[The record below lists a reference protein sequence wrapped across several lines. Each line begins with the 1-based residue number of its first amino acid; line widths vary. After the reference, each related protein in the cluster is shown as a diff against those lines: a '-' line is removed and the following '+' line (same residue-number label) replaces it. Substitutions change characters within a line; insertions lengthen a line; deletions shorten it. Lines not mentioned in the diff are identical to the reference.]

1 MLDLVGAMKRA
12 AARGRM
18 LLDEAQLGFGF
29 DEPAPP
35 LGAPDSVHESADL
48 DSARGAAPDASG
60 SPNGASAAVPVRD
73 HARPSR
79 GTAARRAQAATL
91 LNRLHAL
98 GLRGIDSITLMRTR
112 RVMVSVIGS
121 TLRIHEG
128 YTTAPD
134 TVLRAV
140 VTFATAR
147 TRAARLAARDT
158 ILGHPVDR
166 PPVQRRAEP
175 PRPGDA
181 PLLARLA
188 DAHADYNRRHFADA
202 LQRIPVRLSSRMKT
216 RLGHYSPAGEDGPG
230 AEIVLSR
237 RHLRRDGWP
246 ETLHTLLHE
255 MIHQWQD
262 ESGHPLDHGPTFRRK
277 ARDVG
282 VLPRAKRPVG

>member
-1 MLDLVGAMKRA
+1 MLDLFGAMKRA
-12 AARGRM
+12 ASRGRL

-29 DEPAPP
+29 DEPSAAP
-35 LGAPDSVHESADL
+35 APAALPVTESAPV
-48 DSARGAAPDASG
+48 AEERAPS
-60 SPNGASAAVPVRD
+60 VRER
-73 HARPSR
+73 ARPSR
-79 GTAARRAQAATL
+79 GAAARRAQAATL

-98 GLRGIDSITLMRTR
+98 GLRGIDTVALMHTR

-128 YTTAPD
+128 YTTAPEP
-134 TVLRAV
+134 VLRAV

-158 ILGHPVDR
+158 ILAHQVER
-166 PPVQRRAEP
+166 PPAQRRAEP

-181 PLLARLA
+181 PLLARLS
-188 DAHADYNRRHFADA
+188 DAHAEYNQRHFAGA

-277 ARDVG
+277 AREVG

>member
-1 MLDLVGAMKRA
+1 MLDLFGAMKRA
-12 AARGRM
+12 ATRGRM

-29 DEPAPP
+29 DEPSAPAAPP
-35 LGAPDSVHESADL
+35 DPSPAPDREPSSAPVASSPSL
-48 DSARGAAPDASG
+48 APAD
-60 SPNGASAAVPVRD
+60 RET
-73 HARPSR
+73 ARPSR
-79 GTAARRAQAATL
+79 GAAARRAQAATL
-91 LNRLHAL
+91 LNRLHAY
-98 GLRGIDSITLMRTR
+98 GLRGIDTVALMRTR

-128 YTTAPD
+128 YTTAPEP
-134 TVLRAV
+134 VLRAV

-158 ILGHPVDR
+158 ILAHQVDR
-166 PPVQRRAEP
+166 PPAQRREEP
-175 PRPGDA
+175 MRPGDA

-188 DAHADYNRRHFADA
+188 DAHADYNRQHFADA
-202 LQRIPVRLSSRMKT
+202 LRRIPVRLSSRMKT